1 MDNCKLLCI
10 ISAFYGGEI
19 MKKVINL
26 FSILCLIILILV
38 GCSHSDSDENNAQKV
53 AKEFATELYT
63 VDSNK
68 INDYNNLTKSIDNKT
83 FPETMHSNDKTI
95 KSLMTEEGYN
105 SLVANRFNTLN
116 TQGCTESNYTMQVT
130 DLTLSQN
137 AYDIKENK
145 AGYNFEI
152 KLKFISNKDN
162 SKQTGVG
169 KGYIGLSKENGQWKV
184 FVYRV
189 TVVPKLIEET
199 LNNK

>member
-1 MDNCKLLCI
+1 V
-10 ISAFYGGEI
+10 FYGGEI

-26 FSILCLIILILV
+26 FSILCFVILILV
-38 GCSHSDSDENNAQKV
+38 GCSHTDLDDISAQKV

-68 INDYNNLTKSIDNKT
+68 IKDYNNLIKIKDTKS
-83 FPETMHSNDKTI
+83 FAETMQVNDKTI

-130 DLTLSQN
+130 DFTLSPN
-137 AYDIKENK
+137 EYDIKENK

-162 SKQTGVG
+162 TEHTDVG
-169 KGYIGLSKENGQWKV
+169 KGYVGLSKENGQWKV
-184 FVYRV
+184 FVYR
-189 TVVPKLIEET
+189 TTAVPKLIEDT

>member
-1 MDNCKLLCI
+1 
-10 ISAFYGGEI
+10 
-19 MKKVINL
+19 MKKVITL
-26 FSILCLIILILV
+26 LGILYLVTIILV
-38 GCSHSDSDENNAQKV
+38 GCSYSNSDENSAQKV
-53 AKEFATELYT
+53 AKEFETELYT

-68 INDYNNLTKSIDNKT
+68 INDYNNLIKSKDTQT
-83 FPETMHSNDKTI
+83 FAETMQFNDKTI

-116 TQGCTESNYTMQVT
+116 TQGCAEGNYIMQVT
-130 DLTLSQN
+130 DLTLSPN

-152 KLKFISNKDN
+152 KLNFISNRDKAQ
-162 SKQTGVG
+162 QTDVG

-189 TVVPKLIEET
+189 TGVPKLIEET
-199 LNNK
+199 FNNK